1 MERTRRLSRCHH
13 WTVGAASP
21 EKLEQRAKPRRRKH
35 TSSQGGSCSPQHV
48 ITTPSSVGSGTA
60 TIQTYRP
67 TGPHHLQ
74 VSSLSHGSNVVHR
87 TAASHFIPSYSGSRL
102 VDSTITTPTVPS
114 SHINADTLDPSIPMG
129 YNTDRTHAG
138 RTPNSMNRQS
148 LRPLSDQTND
158 PLTDQQQTQPSC
170 YHVAVYVYDYN
181 NNWPAVTPFRC
192 LAGMPRRGSTNPKIL
207 PGCSSLEGSNRGRR
221 LRNTYSSKE
230 NSLSTEPE
238 FELNHQV
245 LSCLQDCVQQ
255 IREPFTP
262 DGHLETGVAVTLEQE
277 YNRMDACIRR
287 IIRVV
292 KLLPYFAEIGKP
304 AQLSLL
310 RANIYGLI
318 VLYSSF
324 FFESGIRKLNYPIL
338 QRNGQVTTV
347 TVSMLDEVVA
357 PDASEDLLSE
367 TRAVKADSLSPLHN
381 PSTPCAPEQK
391 HTSELREE
399 FELYKANT
407 LAAFDHLDQLIGTD
421 DILRVCVLAIKL
433 FTDDSF
439 ISEDLR
445 ASVSAA
451 REAYLRFL
459 WAYLRWRAGP
469 KHLRSATELY
479 ARLLIAFIDLRTLE
493 IRMTEFAKLLS
504 LDSLSPLMR
513 EVCSQR
519 NNSSVCSARM

>member
-1 MERTRRLSRCHH
+1 
-13 WTVGAASP
+13 P

-48 ITTPSSVGSGTA
+48 ITTPSSGGSGTA

-74 VSSLSHGSNVVHR
+74 VSSLSHGNNVAHR
-87 TAASHFIPSYSGSRL
+87 TAASHFVPSYSGSRL
-102 VDSTITTPTVPS
+102 VDSAITTPTVPS

-129 YNTDRTHAG
+129 YNTNRTHAG
-138 RTPNSMNRQS
+138 RTSNSMSRQS
-148 LRPLSDQTND
+148 LRPV
-158 PLTDQQQTQPSC
+158 PSTF
-170 YHVAVYVYDYN
+170 
-181 NNWPAVTPFRC
+181 TPY
-192 LAGMPRRGSTNPKIL
+192 RRSHLRRTKL
-207 PGCSSLEGSNRGRR
+207 RRLGRR
-221 LRNTYSSKE
+221 LRNTYSKE

-357 PDASEDLLSE
+357 PDASEDLSE
-367 TRAVKADSLSPLHN
+367 TRAVKADPLSPLHN

-519 NNSSVCSARM
+519 NNSSMCSARM